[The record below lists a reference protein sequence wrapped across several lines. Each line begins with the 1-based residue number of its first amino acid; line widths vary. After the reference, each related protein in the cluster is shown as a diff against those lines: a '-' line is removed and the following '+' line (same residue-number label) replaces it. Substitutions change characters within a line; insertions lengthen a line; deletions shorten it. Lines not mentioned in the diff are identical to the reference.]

1 MRPTEYLR
9 SQCQVDWDTATDHD
23 FCREL
28 ANGTLP
34 KAKMQWYLAQDYKFV
49 DSFVRLLATAI
60 AHAPTLADA
69 VPGAQFLA
77 LITGPENNYFLRSF
91 TALEMTQ
98 EQQNPPTAPE
108 TLAFQQLMHSAR
120 MSGRYELMLAVLV
133 VAEWSY
139 LSWAE
144 RFVDYPQSLPFWFS
158 QWIDLHSGSG
168 FTEVVEYFRDQLDN
182 VWEELSKTE
191 QQQFS
196 AIFTQAVKCEC
207 DFFAASFADR

>member
-9 SQCQVDWDTATDHD
+9 SQCQADWDVATDHD

-91 TALEMTQ
+91 DALEMTQ
-98 EQQNPPTAPE
+98 AQQNPPTAPQ

-139 LSWAE
+139 LTWAE
-144 RFVDYPQSLPFWFS
+144 RYVDYPDSLPFWFS
-158 QWIDLHSGSG
+158 QWIDLHSGVG
-168 FTEVVEYFRDQLDN
+168 FAAVVAYFREQLDN
-182 VWEELSKTE
+182 VWQELSKAE
-191 QQQFS
+191 QEQVS
-196 AIFTQAVKCEC
+196 AIFSQAVQCEC
-207 DFFAASFADR
+207 DFFAASFVDR